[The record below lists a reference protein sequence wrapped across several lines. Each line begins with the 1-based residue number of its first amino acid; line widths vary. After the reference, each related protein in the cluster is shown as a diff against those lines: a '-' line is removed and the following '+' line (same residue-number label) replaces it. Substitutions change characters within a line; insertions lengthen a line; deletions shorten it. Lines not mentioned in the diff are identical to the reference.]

1 MRETIASVKRE
12 LEDSRQNHQETKNE
26 LRRHA
31 RQLDKV
37 GELLQDALEPKPFS
51 LNVTEFKQRP
61 PWNEADVMSMAA
73 KVAERIRG
81 QREQLSLERAW
92 TQDILDR
99 FAPHKPEPEKENGS

>member
-1 MRETIASVKRE
+1 MKETIASVKRE
-12 LEDSRQNHQETKNE
+12 LEDSRQHHQETKNE

-37 GELLQDALEPKPFS
+37 GELLMNALEPNPFN
-51 LNVTEFKQRP
+51 LNVIEFKQRP

-81 QREQLSLERAW
+81 LKEMLSI
-92 TQDILDR
+92 TQSNHADLLDR